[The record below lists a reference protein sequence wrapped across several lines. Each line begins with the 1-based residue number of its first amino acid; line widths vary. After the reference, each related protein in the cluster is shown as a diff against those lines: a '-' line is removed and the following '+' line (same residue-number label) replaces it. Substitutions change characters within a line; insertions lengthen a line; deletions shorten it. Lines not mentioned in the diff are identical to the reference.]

1 MHQHRKKFMG
11 KCCNKRVTSP
21 WLKVLDNA
29 IAIRN
34 PINRQLCVANVQFNI
49 QQVTNL
55 MFYGHL
61 IKPWL
66 TIVVTSHTM
75 GSLNFL

>member
-1 MHQHRKKFMG
+1 MG

-21 WLKVLDNA
+21 WLKVLYNA
-29 IAIRN
+29 IAKRN
-34 PINRQLCVANVQFNI
+34 PIYRQLCVANVFNI

-55 MFYGHL
+55 MFYRHL

-75 GSLNFL
+75 GS